1 MKIFFASECQQKKV
15 CWLFGLKIFERT
27 VIPNICEK
35 NFLGGVYKIIQERDE
50 ALKFYLFGILIKKK
64 SIPITK
70 DCINGIVRR
79 LDNIYYNMQV
89 LSQVPVVHKYFT
101 KYKNCNFDKDV
112 ILIAGGPTVRYF
124 DYKKTGALKCGV
136 NGIISLIDNL
146 DYLFIED
153 TFIYDKNLNTEIDLY
168 VGNNCQKFY
177 GLLPQRR
184 LEHLRR
190 CGVTDIVKPI
200 DVHRAGANVFLI
212 EDVFRSKW
220 AINLEVEAFGDFA
233 GAALSALQF
242 IVYTHPRR
250 IFLVGNDCSDGG
262 LAYRSERPMAAD
274 HTCKIKNYYSF
285 KNFVRSV
292 YPEIEIIS
300 INPVKLRGLF
310 KDVYTESY
318 LGDHPEVSGSSYQII
333 HEEEII

>member
-1 MKIFFASECQQKKV
+1 MKIFSATECQQKKV
-15 CWLFGLKIFERT
+15 CCLFGLKIFEHT
-27 VIPNICEK
+27 VMPNIRK
-35 NFLGGVYKIIQERDE
+35 KKFLGGLYKIIQKRDE
-50 ALKFYLFGILIKKK
+50 VLKFYLFGILIFKK
-64 SIPITK
+64 SIPITR
-70 DCINGIVRR
+70 DCINEIVRR

-124 DYKKTGALKCGV
+124 DYKKSRAVKCGV
-136 NGIISLIDNL
+136 NGIISLIDDL

-153 TFIYDKNLNTEIDLY
+153 TFIHDKNLNDEIDLY

-184 LEHLRR
+184 IEHLRR
-190 CGVTDIVKPI
+190 RGVTDIVKPI
-200 DVHRAGANVFLI
+200 NVHRACANVFLL

-220 AINLEVEAFGDFA
+220 AVNLEVEAFGDFA

-262 LAYRSERPMAAD
+262 LAYRSERPMAVD
-274 HTCKIKNYYSF
+274 HTCKIRNYHSF
-285 KNFVRSV
+285 RNFVRSV

-300 INPVKLRGLF
+300 INPVGLRGMF
-310 KDVYTESY
+310 RDVYTESY
-318 LGDHPEVSGSSYQII
+318 LAEHPEIDPKTV
-333 HEEEII
+333 EIIDNEN